1 MEDKYNQLRLE
12 RYSKELAN
20 VLCDRHFA
28 AHDTINGPQLIGFT
42 PIKQVNLFVI
52 KELLLKWHHE
62 MANLRSPYFDYEH
75 EEVKEAL
82 LNFMNVLS
90 RKILIKRDAFEPLL
104 QKAIYDT
111 FLLKLAPVATFE
123 EKFLRIQEDISLPK
137 LQENLKYIDLDK
149 QLFTGFIGTLSPSN
163 RDRDYILSRFRLYLN
178 ANRDG
183 IAPLSEV
190 LEAFN
195 SLLPITEEEI
205 RQEQISPLA
214 AYAASLAKPTPSAP
228 VEEKDI
234 VAPIHMAQREASA
247 PVAAP
252 SHAPVAMPAPA
263 PVAAAPRPAAIP
275 DSNLNERFKAERPTM
290 NEKFSK
296 PASSS
301 VADSLS
307 NRKIESLKN
316 SISINQRFSF
326 INELFDGDNMTYYN
340 TIQQLDQFR
349 SPEEAMHFV
358 THDLA
363 RKYDWSKKQDSVNK
377 LLRLIERKF
386 S

>member
-20 VLCDRHFA
+20 MLCDRHFA

-42 PIKQVNLFVI
+42 PVRQVNLFVI

-123 EKFLRIQEDISLPK
+123 EKFLRIQEDITLPK

-149 QLFTGFIGTLSPSN
+149 PLFAGFVGTLSPSN
-163 RDRDYILSRFRLYLN
+163 RDRDYILSRFKLYLN
-178 ANRDG
+178 ANRDS
-183 IAPLSEV
+183 IAPLAELVSS
-190 LEAFN
+190 FN

-205 RQEQISPLA
+205 RETAPVSPLA
-214 AYAASLAKPTPSAP
+214 AYAAAAAKPTPAAP
-228 VEEKDI
+228 VEEKDV
-234 VAPIHMAQREASA
+234 VAPIHTAQREASA
-247 PVAAP
+247 PVAAA
-252 SHAPVAMPAPA
+252 SKASVASDN
-263 PVAAAPRPAAIP
+263 I
-275 DSNLNERFKAERPTM
+275 NERFKAERPTM

-296 PASSS
+296 PVSSS

-326 INELFDGDNMTYYN
+326 INELFDGDNMSYYN
-340 TIQQLDQFR
+340 TIQKLDEYKN
-349 SPEEAMHFV
+349 PEEAKLYVQHE
-358 THDLA
+358 LA
-363 RKYDWSKKQDSVNK
+363 PKYDWSKKQDSVGK

-386 S
+386 A

>member
-1 MEDKYNQLRLE
+1 MEDKYNQLHLD

-90 RKILIKRDAFEPLL
+90 RKILIKRDAFEALL

-111 FLLKLAPVATFE
+111 FLLKLAPVGMFE
-123 EKFLRIQEDISLPK
+123 EKFLRIQEEITLPK

-149 QLFTGFIGTLSPSN
+149 TLFSGFVGTLSPSN

-178 ANRDG
+178 ANRD
-183 IAPLSEV
+183 ALSPLSELV
-190 LEAFN
+190 ENFN
-195 SLLPITEEEI
+195 RLLPISEEEVL
-205 RQEQISPLA
+205 RQEPMSHRSSLS
-214 AYAASLAKPTPSAP
+214 AYAASVAAKPTPAAP
-228 VEEKDI
+228 IEEKDV

-247 PVAAP
+247 PIITTP
-252 SHAPVAMPAPA
+252 KPAVGPG
-263 PVAAAPRPAAIP
+263 P
-275 DSNLNERFKAERPTM
+275 DNLNERFRAERPTM
-290 NEKFSK
+290 NERFSK
-296 PASSS
+296 PVSAS
-301 VADSLS
+301 VADNLS

-340 TIQQLDQFR
+340 TIQQLDEYKD
-349 SPEEAMHFV
+349 PEQAKRYV
-358 THDLA
+358 NDTLA
-363 RKYDWSKKQDSVNK
+363 KKYDWSKKQESVSK

-386 S
+386 A

>member
-20 VLCDRHFA
+20 MLCDRHFA

-42 PIKQVNLFVI
+42 PVKQVNLFVI

-104 QKAIYDT
+104 QKAISDT
-111 FLLKLAPVATFE
+111 FLLKLAPAAMFE
-123 EKFLRIQEDISLPK
+123 EKFLRIQEEITLPK

-149 QLFTGFIGTLSPSN
+149 QLFAGFVGTLSPSN

-178 ANRDG
+178 ANKDS
-183 IAPLSEV
+183 IAPLTDLVAS
-190 LEAFN
+190 FN
-195 SLLPITEEEI
+195 SLLPISEDEMLQPEPQ
-205 RQEQISPLA
+205 RSPLA
-214 AYAASLAKPTPSAP
+214 AYAASVAKPTPAAP

-234 VAPIHMAQREASA
+234 VAPIHTTQREASVPVATA
-247 PVAAP
+247 PVVMAP
-252 SHAPVAMPAPA
+252 KPAVA
-263 PVAAAPRPAAIP
+263 V
-275 DSNLNERFKAERPTM
+275 DSNVNERFRAERPTM

-296 PASSS
+296 PVSSS
-301 VADSLS
+301 VADTLS

-316 SISINQRFSF
+316 SISSNQRFGF
-326 INELFDGDNMTYYN
+326 INELFDGDNMTYYQ
-340 TIQQLDQFR
+340 TIQQLDEYKNAEDAKQY
-349 SPEEAMHFV
+349 V
-358 THDLA
+358 LHDLSS
-363 RKYDWSKKQDSVNK
+363 KYDWSKKQENVGK

>member
-12 RYSKELAN
+12 RYSQELAN
-20 VLCDRHFA
+20 LLCDRHFA

-42 PIKQVNLFVI
+42 PIKQINLFVI
-52 KELLLKWHHE
+52 KELLFKWHHE

-111 FLLKLAPVATFE
+111 FLLKLSPVLIFE
-123 EKFLRIQEDISLPK
+123 EKFLRIQEEITLPK

-149 QLFTGFIGTLSPSN
+149 QLFAGFVGTLSPSN

-178 ANRDG
+178 ANKDHA
-183 IAPLSEV
+183 APLAELVSS
-190 LEAFN
+190 FN
-195 SLLPITEEEI
+195 SLLPISEEEI
-205 RQEQISPLA
+205 LQTAPQAPSLA
-214 AYAASLAKPTPSAP
+214 SYAAKPTPAAP
-228 VEEKDI
+228 VEEKDV
-234 VAPIHMAQREASA
+234 VAPIHMAQREASVPTA
-247 PVAAP
+247 AAPAPKPVAADG
-252 SHAPVAMPAPA
+252 S
-263 PVAAAPRPAAIP
+263 
-275 DSNLNERFKAERPTM
+275 LNERFRAERPTM

-296 PASSS
+296 PAASS
-301 VADSLS
+301 VADTLG

-326 INELFDGDNMTYYN
+326 INELFDGDNMAYYH
-340 TIQQLDQFR
+340 TIQRLDEYKN
-349 SPEEAMHFV
+349 PEEAKHYV
-358 THDLA
+358 LHELA
-363 RKYDWSKKQDSVNK
+363 VKYDWSKKQENVNK

-386 S
+386 A

>member
-20 VLCDRHFA
+20 LLCDRHFA
-28 AHDTINGPQLIGFT
+28 AYDTINGPQLIGFT
-42 PIKQVNLFVI
+42 PIKQINLFVI

-90 RKILIKRDAFEPLL
+90 RKILIKRNAFEPLL

-111 FLLKLAPVATFE
+111 FLLKLDPVATFE
-123 EKFLRIQEDISLPK
+123 EKFLRIQEEITLPK

-149 QLFTGFIGTLSPSN
+149 PLFSGFVGTLSPSN

-178 ANRDG
+178 ANQDS
-183 IAPLSEV
+183 IAPLSELV
-190 LEAFN
+190 TACS
-195 SLLPITEEEI
+195 SLLPISEEEI
-205 RQEQISPLA
+205 RQTAPQGPSLA
-214 AYAASLAKPTPSAP
+214 AFAAAVKPTPAAP

-247 PVAAP
+247 PVAA
-252 SHAPVAMPAPA
+252 APKP
-263 PVAAAPRPAAIP
+263 AAA
-275 DSNLNERFKAERPTM
+275 DGSLNERFRANERPTM
-290 NEKFSK
+290 NEKFSR
-296 PASSS
+296 PASAS
-301 VADSLS
+301 VADTLG

-326 INELFDGDNMTYYN
+326 INELFDGDNMTYYQ
-340 TIQQLDQFR
+340 TIQKLDEYNN
-349 SPEEAMHFV
+349 PDEAKRYV
-358 THDLA
+358 LQDLA
-363 RKYDWSKKQDSVNK
+363 SRYDWSKKQENVSK
-377 LLRLIERKF
+377 LIRLIERKF
-386 S
+386 A

>member
-104 QKAIYDT
+104 QKAILDT

-123 EKFLRIQEDISLPK
+123 EKFLRIQEDITLPK

-149 QLFTGFIGTLSPSN
+149 ALFAGFVGTLSPSN
-163 RDRDYILSRFRLYLN
+163 RDRDYILSRFKLYLN
-178 ANRDG
+178 ANRDN
-183 IAPLSEV
+183 IAPLAEV
-190 LEAFN
+190 LEPFN

-205 RQEQISPLA
+205 RQQQISPLA
-214 AYAASLAKPTPSAP
+214 AYAASIGKPTPAAP
-228 VEEKDI
+228 VEEKDV
-234 VAPIHMAQREASA
+234 VAPIHMAQREASI
-247 PVAAP
+247 PVAT
-252 SHAPVAMPAPA
+252 PAPT
-263 PVAAAPRPAAIP
+263 PVVPRPAAMA
-275 DSNLNERFKAERPTM
+275 DNNLNERFKAERPTM

-307 NRKIESLKN
+307 NGKIDSLKN

-349 SPEEAMHFV
+349 SPDEATQFV
-358 THDLA
+358 TNDLA

-386 S
+386 A

>member
-52 KELLLKWHHE
+52 KELLLRWHHE

-90 RKILIKRDAFEPLL
+90 RKILIKRDAFEALL
-104 QKAIYDT
+104 QKAILDT

-123 EKFLRIQEDISLPK
+123 EKFLRIQEDITLPK

-149 QLFTGFIGTLSPSN
+149 ALFSGFVNTLSPSN
-163 RDRDYILSRFRLYLN
+163 RDRDYILSRFKLYLN
-178 ANRDG
+178 ANRDS
-183 IAPLSEV
+183 IAPLTEV

-205 RQEQISPLA
+205 RQQQISPLA
-214 AYAASLAKPTPSAP
+214 AYAASIAKPTPAAP
-228 VEEKDI
+228 IEEKDV
-234 VAPIHMAQREASA
+234 VAPIHSAQREASV
-247 PVAAP
+247 PVAT
-252 SHAPVAMPAPA
+252 PAPA
-263 PVAAAPRPAAIP
+263 PVATAPRTAAIA
-275 DSNLNERFKAERPTM
+275 DNNLNERFKAERPTM

-296 PASSS
+296 PASASIG
-301 VADSLS
+301 DSLS

-349 SPEEAMHFV
+349 SPDEAMHFV
-358 THDLA
+358 TNDLA

-386 S
+386 A

>member
-104 QKAIYDT
+104 QKAILDT

-123 EKFLRIQEDISLPK
+123 EKFLRIQEDITLPK

-149 QLFTGFIGTLSPSN
+149 SLFAGFVSTLSPSN
-163 RDRDYILSRFRLYLN
+163 RDRDYILSRFKLYLN
-178 ANRDG
+178 ANRDNV
-183 IAPLSEV
+183 APLAEV
-190 LEAFN
+190 LAPFN

-205 RQEQISPLA
+205 KQQQISPLA
-214 AYAASLAKPTPSAP
+214 AYAASIAKPTPAAP
-228 VEEKDI
+228 IEEKDV
-234 VAPIHMAQREASA
+234 VAPIHMAQREASIPTP
-247 PVAAP
+247 PV
-252 SHAPVAMPAPA
+252 PVPA
-263 PVAAAPRPAAIP
+263 PVAAAPRPAAVA
-275 DSNLNERFKAERPTM
+275 DNNLNERFKAERPTM

-296 PASSS
+296 PAASSIGE
-301 VADSLS
+301 SLG
-307 NRKIESLKN
+307 NTKIESLKN

-349 SPEEAMHFV
+349 TPDEAMHFI
-358 THDLA
+358 TNDLA
-363 RKYDWSKKQDSVNK
+363 RRYDWSKKQDSVSK

-386 S
+386 A